1 MREPNRFTFFPIVH
15 RNSAISKISNRSY
28 SIDASKKKKKK
39 KNRKTLKPMI
49 QINSLFTVS
58 DIIRGRKVHES
69 LSRFRIK
76 SCSRI
81 AAALWTE

>member
-15 RNSAISKISNRSY
+15 RNSAISKISDKSY
-28 SIDASKKKKKK
+28 SIDASKKKEK